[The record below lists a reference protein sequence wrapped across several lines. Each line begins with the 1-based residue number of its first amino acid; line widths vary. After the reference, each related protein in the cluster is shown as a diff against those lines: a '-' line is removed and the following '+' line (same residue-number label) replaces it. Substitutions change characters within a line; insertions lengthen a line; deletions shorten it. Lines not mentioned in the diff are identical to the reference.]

1 MSCRAVWNTLFL
13 CGSLAGTLASA
24 GAAAAQQSVADFYHG
39 KTINLYI
46 GFSPGGGYDAY
57 ARLVA
62 RFMSKY
68 IPGNPAIQ
76 PMQMAGGG
84 SRVATNYVYNIA
96 PKDGT
101 ALATADQSFPLEQAI
116 GDPTV
121 LFDANKLAWIGNPDA
136 DNNTVVT
143 WFTSGI
149 KTIEDAQK
157 NEVPMGATGYNTSS
171 QYVQA
176 MNTIDGTKFKIIL
189 GYPGGADINLA
200 MEKGEV
206 AGRGSNSWASW
217 KATEPDWV
225 RDHKL
230 NVLVQIGLSKARDL
244 PDVPLLTDIAVDATD
259 RAALK
264 VLSAPPTI
272 GRPIFTS
279 PGVPP
284 ERVAA
289 LRAAFDAVMKDPAFL
304 QQAQVEQL
312 DINPVSGAD
321 LQQIVADIVSTPKAT
336 IDRLSAIITL
346 PEQAESKKK

>member
-1 MSCRAVWNTLFL
+1 M
-13 CGSLAGTLASA
+13 G
-24 GAAAAQQSVADFYHG
+24 
-39 KTINLYI
+39 
-46 GFSPGGGYDAY
+46 
-57 ARLVA
+57 
-62 RFMSKY
+62 KY
-68 IPGNPAIQ
+68 IPGNPAVQ

-84 SRVATNYVYNIA
+84 SRVVTNYIYNVA

-101 ALATADQSFPLEQAI
+101 ALATADQSLALQQAI

-143 WFTSGI
+143 WSTSGI
-149 KTIEDAQK
+149 ATIEDAK
-157 NEVPMGATGYNTSS
+157 KKDVPMGATGFNTSS

-176 MNTIDGTKFKIIL
+176 MNTIAGTKFKIIL
-189 GYPGGADINLA
+189 GYPGGNDINLA

-206 AGRGSNSWASW
+206 VGRGSNSWSSW
-217 KATEPDWV
+217 KATRPDWV
-225 RDHKL
+225 RDHKI
-230 NVLVQIGLSKARDL
+230 NVLVQIGLSKASDL
-244 PDVPLLTDIAVDATD
+244 PDVPLLTDIATDATD

-289 LRAAFDAVMKDPAFL
+289 LRTAFDAVMKDQAFL
-304 QQAQVEQL
+304 AEAKVEEL
-312 DINPVSGAD
+312 DIDPVSGSD

-336 IDRLSAIITL
+336 ADRLSSIITL
-346 PEQAESKKK
+346 PQQATSGKN